1 LADAFTLPNFLA
13 FIVGIKWVFLVLFLG
28 IPWVIFSQLCVIYN
42 IVFNA
47 WLNAGWAEGNLWLL
61 FNTWYAIVQTWMSYI
76 IVLEIYPLMKWGIL
90 FRIASFISA
99 WIYNTVYF
107 IGLFSW
113 ATEMIIL
120 PMKDDDYID
129 EIGVIDV
136 VMNMMFVY
144 NSIQHS
150 PICFIN
156 IVIIL
161 KEIQIWLYEFATG
174 GDNYF
179 ALSW

>member
-1 LADAFTLPNFLA
+1 
-13 FIVGIKWVFLVLFLG
+13 
-28 IPWVIFSQLCVIYN
+28 
-42 IVFNA
+42 
-47 WLNAGWAEGNLWLL
+47 
-61 FNTWYAIVQTWMSYI
+61 
-76 IVLEIYPLMKWGIL
+76 MKYGIL
-90 FRIASFISA
+90 FRIFSFISA
-99 WIYNTVYF
+99 IIYNTVYF
-107 IGLFSW
+107 IGLIAWGS
-113 ATEMIIL
+113 EMVML
-120 PMKDDDYID
+120 PLQNDDYID

-136 VMNMMFVY
+136 VMNMLFVY

-161 KEIQIWLYEFATG
+161 KEIQIWLYEFITG